1 MEKDKVRY
9 GERETAGRGPGKGRL
24 TAYGETG
31 WSQGYSRCRER
42 ARGAV
47 TDLSPGQF
55 FRRQQDSVSWSVSL
69 IGPACPVR
77 ENTQL
82 L

>member
-1 MEKDKVRY
+1 MEKDTVRF
-9 GERETAGRGPGKGRL
+9 GEQETAGGDPGKDRL
-24 TAYGETG
+24 RSSGETG
-31 WSQGYSRCRER
+31 WSRGYGRGREGV
-42 ARGAV
+42 RGAI
-47 TDLSPGQF
+47 TDFSPGQF
-55 FRRQQDSVSWSVSL
+55 FQRQQDSVSWSVSL

>member
-9 GERETAGRGPGKGRL
+9 GERETAGRGSGKGRL

-47 TDLSPGQF
+47 TDSSPGQF
-55 FRRQQDSVSWSVSL
+55 F
-69 IGPACPVR
+69 
-77 ENTQL
+77 
-82 L
+82 

>member
-1 MEKDKVRY
+1 MEKDTVRF
-9 GERETAGRGPGKGRL
+9 GEREMPGRGLGKDRL
-24 TAYGETG
+24 RSSGETG
-31 WSQGYSRCRER
+31 WSRGFGRCREGAWR
-42 ARGAV
+42 AIAE
-47 TDLSPGQF
+47 LSPGQF